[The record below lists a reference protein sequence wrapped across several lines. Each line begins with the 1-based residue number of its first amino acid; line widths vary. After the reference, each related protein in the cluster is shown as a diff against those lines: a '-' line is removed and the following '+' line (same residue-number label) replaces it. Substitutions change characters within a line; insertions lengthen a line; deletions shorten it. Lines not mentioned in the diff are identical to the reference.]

1 METANSIV
9 VGATPSTANS
19 SYWSN
24 GSIPWLPSGCCQD
37 CDVLES
43 YPKMK
48 RITEKAYESCSTIMM
63 EPETVLIALTGATA
77 GKVGLLKFKACA
89 NQSVVGIKPYL
100 DINVK
105 FLFYQLMARRKEIL
119 SDCIGSA
126 QPHIS
131 KEYVT
136 KINFALPPLLEQ
148 QRIVDRIEQIEPLL
162 QQYDKLEKQL
172 TKLENE
178 ITDKLKKSILQ
189 YAIEGKLVKQDPN
202 DEPASVLLE
211 RIKAE
216 KEKLIKE
223 VKIKRDKNE
232 SYIYQGDDKNYY
244 EKNNNTLQKCDD
256 IVGFLIPKEWSF
268 AYVENV
274 TSYGFT
280 NLNRKA
286 KIGDWLLELEDIECK
301 SSKIINRK
309 YLTSKTNLNSKVVF
323 NKGMILYSKLRPYLD
338 KVLVADCD
346 GVATSEIVPFY
357 SFIYPDYLIILLKS
371 PYFLTR
377 VTNLMYGVK
386 MPRLGTTDM
395 CKTIIPISPINE
407 QKRIINKLKILFQNI
422 DY

>member
-1 METANSIV
+1 MVKS
-9 VGATPSTANS
+9 
-19 SYWSN
+19 
-24 GSIPWLPSGCCQD
+24 
-37 CDVLES
+37 
-43 YPKMK
+43 K
-48 RITEKAYESCSTIMM
+48 RH
-63 EPETVLIALTGATA
+63 LIR
-77 GKVGLLKFKACA
+77 C
-89 NQSVVGIKPYL
+89 
-100 DINVK
+100 
-105 FLFYQLMARRKEIL
+105 LFI
-119 SDCIGSA
+119 
-126 QPHIS
+126 
-131 KEYVT
+131 
-136 KINFALPPLLEQ
+136 
-148 QRIVDRIEQIEPLL
+148 
-162 QQYDKLEKQL
+162 
-172 TKLENE
+172 
-178 ITDKLKKSILQ
+178 
-189 YAIEGKLVKQDPN
+189 
-202 DEPASVLLE
+202 
-211 RIKAE
+211 
-216 KEKLIKE
+216 
-223 VKIKRDKNE
+223 
-232 SYIYQGDDKNYY
+232 SYINYY

>member
-223 VKIKRDKNE
+223 GKIKRDKNE

-244 EKNNNTLQKCDD
+244 EKLPNNWILTTLSAAGSWKSGSTPDRHNTKFYN
-256 IVGFLIPKEWSF
+256 GKIPWIKTGEL
-268 AYVENV
+268 ND
-274 TSYGFT
+274 
-280 NLNRKA
+280 NLNLIKA
-286 KIGDWLLELEDIECK
+286 EEYVTELALERYALP
-301 SSKIINRK
+301 INK
-309 YLTSKTNLNSKVVF
+309 PGN
-323 NKGMILYSKLRPYLD
+323 
-338 KVLVADCD
+338 VLVAMY
-346 GVATSEIVPFY
+346 GATIGKLAINDIPVTTNQACCGC
-357 SFIYPDYLIILLKS
+357 S
-371 PYFLTR
+371 PYEGIFNKYLFYFIMANKQKLIDLGAGGAQPNISKEKIQKFYFLVPPYR
-377 VTNLMYGVK
+377 EQIRMVRKIELV
-386 MPRLGTTDM
+386 
-395 CKTIIPISPINE
+395 IN
-407 QKRIINKLKILFQNI
+407 ILE
-422 DY
+422 